1 MSKLTDF
8 ANRVR
13 RLVTRRTG
21 EPDKAWEQEQREQAR
36 EAGRTPNA
44 YIERMAEIQN
54 DPTMQGYL
62 VRPSRGEE
70 HTRSTFEERNPEAH
84 ALINRIAAIV
94 NDRTMDG
101 PAADRAIN
109 TLMTE
114 HQRQK
119 LGVVDRGDVYGITVR
134 DQREATDR
142 SEARTADLTHSARA
156 AERTAAKKRATIRS
170 LGRPRDDRD
179 FGIGD

>member
-1 MSKLTDF
+1 MGIQSRITIVAARIRDRLSGRTDQ
-8 ANRVR
+8 
-13 RLVTRRTG
+13 
-21 EPDKAWEQEQREQAR
+21 PDKAWENEQREQAAVEVR
-36 EAGRTPNA
+36 HPSASA
-44 YIERMAEIQN
+44 HIERLADVQN

-70 HTRSTFEERNPEAH
+70 RTRSTFEERNPEAH

-119 LGVVDRGDVYGITVR
+119 LGIVDRGDVYGLTVH
-134 DQREATDR
+134 DQRGAR
-142 SEARTADLTHSARA
+142 SPELTHTRDFDRATAR
-156 AERTAAKKRATIRS
+156 KRETIRS
-170 LGRPRDDRD
+170 LGKARDDRD